1 MDDEG
6 IPSGDAGQET
16 RVNVSREDPWDSRD
30 PAVTDEQ
37 GTFLSAIMGKHLKPQ
52 SGDVLQETMAQSAHT
67 GEVRIPS
74 QQEAQRGRNDRV
86 PRGILMGTW
95 DREKP
100 SGETEEI
107 RGNMDFGY

>member
-1 MDDEG
+1 M
-6 IPSGDAGQET
+6 GQQG
-16 RVNVSREDPWDSRD
+16 
-30 PAVTDEQ
+30 PAVKDEQ
-37 GTFLSAIMGKHLKPQ
+37 GTFLSAIMEKHLKPQ
-52 SGDVLQETMAQSAHT
+52 SGDVLQETTAQSVHT
-67 GEVRIPS
+67 GEVRLPS

-107 RGNMDFGY
+107 RVNMDFGY